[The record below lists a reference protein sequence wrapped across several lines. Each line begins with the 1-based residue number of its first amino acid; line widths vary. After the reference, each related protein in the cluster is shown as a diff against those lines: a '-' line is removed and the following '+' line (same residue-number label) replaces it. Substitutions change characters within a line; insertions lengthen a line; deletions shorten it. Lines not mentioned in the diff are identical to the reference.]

1 MVGIFSRGDFFSQGG
16 DNLTQNSYKA
26 FFVNENHIRSAIR
39 EKKKEKSLMEWDL
52 KSIC

>member
-1 MVGIFSRGDFFSQGG
+1 MKGIFFKVGIFSRGDFFSEGG

-39 EKKKEKSLMEWDL
+39 EKKSFME
-52 KSIC
+52 